1 MTSRRE
7 FLRTAAVSAV
17 PVVAGATGI
26 VDAVR
31 PRART
36 RASARPAVHAVL
48 IDERRAEARSFAT
61 PLSGEG
67 VPVYTTP
74 DGDITQI
81 WLRRIGPAWRR
92 RPVAI
97 AGLTERPALFC
108 LEQLALSCGLRVV
121 FHGEHVLH
129 PGGPIEHRLLR
140 GAQAAEIFEGDL
152 RHAGLRWPV
161 RLADAVA
168 AYREQAG
175 RLRPGPSDAAL
186 EPSLAP
192 GAQLL
197 TSWII
202 AAG

>member
-7 FLRTAAVSAV
+7 FLQTAAVSAV
-17 PVVAGATGI
+17 PVVAGAAGI

-31 PRART
+31 PRA
-36 RASARPAVHAVL
+36 SARTAVRAVV
-48 IDERRAEARSFAT
+48 IDERRAEARSFGT
-61 PLSGEG
+61 RLSADG
-67 VPVYTTP
+67 VALYATP

-81 WLRRIGPAWRR
+81 WLRRIGPAWRQ
-92 RPVAI
+92 RPIAI

-129 PGGPIEHRLLR
+129 PEGPVEHRLLR
-140 GAQAAEIFEGDL
+140 GAQAAELSEGDL
-152 RHAGLRWPV
+152 AHAGPRWPV
-161 RLADAVA
+161 RIAAAVA
-168 AYREQAG
+168 AYREPAA
-175 RLRPGPSDAAL
+175 RLRPGPSEAAL
-186 EPSLAP
+186 EPRLAP